1 MLLGILTT
9 GSWCLFTIPCPLVCL
24 VSAQLWQTVSYTT
37 EGSVEFLLSVLEW
50 AEGHSVTPKCNPKC
64 VHMCVRGS
72 EVSTLEGSS
81 LLVWVTCQGVNVSA
95 SHSDGAS
102 LTCSCMY
109 LWASP
114 GAWSPVASPVQDMD
128 TPTVF
133 SIPCLS
139 SQTPCTQVLS
149 PGFSLEDTSQNFGLP
164 SHRENSAKINKFM
177 IANCFIIISSVR
189 SEVIFLLLE
198 MKKSTQPDFLHIFSV
213 LGKLRY
219 IR

>member
-1 MLLGILTT
+1 MLLGILTA

-95 SHSDGAS
+95 SHFRWCISDVFLYVPLS
-102 LTCSCMY
+102 LSGGMEPSCLTSSGHGHTHCLLY
-109 LWASP
+109 SLPLLSDSLHSSPFPRVFFRGHIPKLW
-114 GAWSPVASPVQDMD
+114 
-128 TPTVF
+128 
-133 SIPCLS
+133 
-139 SQTPCTQVLS
+139 
-149 PGFSLEDTSQNFGLP
+149 
-164 SHRENSAKINKFM
+164 
-177 IANCFIIISSVR
+177 IA
-189 SEVIFLLLE
+189 L
-198 MKKSTQPDFLHIFSV
+198 T
-213 LGKLRY
+213 
-219 IR
+219 